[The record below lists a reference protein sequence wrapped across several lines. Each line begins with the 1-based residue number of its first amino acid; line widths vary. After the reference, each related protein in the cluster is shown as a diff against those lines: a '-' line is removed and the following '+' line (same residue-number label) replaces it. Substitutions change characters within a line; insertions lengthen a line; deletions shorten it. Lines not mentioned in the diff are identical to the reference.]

1 VASATVRA
9 NARADEAARLTRQLA
24 AAMAENAALK
34 RQQAA
39 QQGAVVLAMSLLR
52 RARDACGPRALLRR
66 IKKRRGAQPAL
77 KQKQSAQ
84 CPAQQK
90 QRQATR
96 QGWAVSG
103 AAGEAL
109 AVEVALEVA
118 REAGSQGGVWPLD
131 RWTEQYLYDGEWGKS
146 IADL

>member
-1 VASATVRA
+1 MASATVRA

-90 QRQATR
+90 QRQ
-96 QGWAVSG
+96 GWAMSG

-118 REAGSQGGVWPLD
+118 REAGSQGGVWSLD

-146 IADL
+146 IADLL